1 MTIELGDSEWLRL
14 NERRHR
20 LIDIKY
26 TDGLTKEQAL
36 ELQAIRD
43 QMDEAD
49 KPFYGMVY
57 RNICDVLGI
66 EP

>member
-1 MTIELGDSEWLRL
+1 MTIQLGDSEWLRL

-26 TDGLTKEQAL
+26 TDGLTREQAL

-43 QMDEAD
+43 QMDAAD
-49 KPFYGMVY
+49 EPFYDAILSRLNKLFGA
-57 RNICDVLGI
+57 
-66 EP
+66 PS